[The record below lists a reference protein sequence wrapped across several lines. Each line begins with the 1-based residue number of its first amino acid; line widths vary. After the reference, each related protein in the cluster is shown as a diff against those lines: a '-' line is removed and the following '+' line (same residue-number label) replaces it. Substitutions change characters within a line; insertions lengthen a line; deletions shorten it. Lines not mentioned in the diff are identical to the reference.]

1 MACAGAPGYNGDL
14 HVQPGRASQVTISS
28 LLRQIFEIQTDRF
41 TTNIEKEEEKNMKWF
56 RLFCLECYFVISA
69 LLRLAA

>member
-41 TTNIEKEEEKNMKWF
+41 TTNIEKEEEKSMKYIAS
-56 RLFCLECYFVISA
+56 LDLLLCLVDSSQWQ
-69 LLRLAA
+69 